1 MPWINKELCT
11 GCQACVD
18 ECSVGAISMEKEIAF
33 IKEDECI
40 RCGVCHDVCVEDA
53 VRHDGERIPE
63 EVQAN
68 LVWAKKLLVHEYY
81 SNDKTKQKQLIE
93 RLKSFFTKNKNK
105 NARNAQKMITINIG
119 SKRIPPTENPEKKF

>member
-11 GCQACVD
+11 GCQTCVD
-18 ECSVGAISMEKEIAF
+18 ECSVGAISMEEDIAF

-40 RCGVCHDVCVEDA
+40 RCGVCHDVCPEDA

-63 EVQAN
+63 EVQSN
-68 LVWAKKLLVHEYY
+68 LAWAKKLLTHEYY

-93 RLKSFFTKNKNK
+93 RLQRFFTKNKK
-105 NARNAQKMITINIG
+105 VAEKTIEQLGILQN
-119 SKRIPPTENPEKKF
+119 REYEH